1 MALPIPEPIATNP
14 PLEAVAPLDAV
25 APLVLDAQPTR
36 PEEVAGVNINAE
48 ALSLYRVR
56 KGDQRNTN
64 LTVPTGVTTY
74 ENLGIVLVTLP
85 AGRADMQLYI
95 AGQYRT
101 VKNGDKII
109 VSLQDQVR
117 LLRRDSIVSEIPDA
131 NLTVAVA

>member
-14 PLEAVAPLDAV
+14 PLDAV
-25 APLVLDAQPTR
+25 APLVLDAQPSR
-36 PEEVAGVNINAE
+36 PEKVAGADINAE
-48 ALSLYRVR
+48 ALSLYRVN
-56 KGDQRNTN
+56 KGDQRDTN

-117 LLRRDSIVSEIPDA
+117 LLRMDNIVSEIPDA